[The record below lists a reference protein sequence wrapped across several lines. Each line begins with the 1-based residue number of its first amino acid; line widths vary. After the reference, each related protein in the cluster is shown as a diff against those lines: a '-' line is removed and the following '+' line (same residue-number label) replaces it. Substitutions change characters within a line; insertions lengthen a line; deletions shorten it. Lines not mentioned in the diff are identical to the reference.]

1 MSSQAEKSPDF
12 IYKYEHLY
20 EDSIDFNKIIIP
32 FSDFGKSK
40 KVLYIHDGIET
51 AIKFNGTHPIF
62 QVVMLN
68 EFTESTAE

>member
-1 MSSQAEKSPDF
+1 MSSQTEKSPYF
-12 IYKYEHLY
+12 IYKYEPLY

-32 FSDFGKSK
+32 FSDFGKST
-40 KVLYIHDGIET
+40 KVLYIHDGIEI

-62 QVVMLN
+62 QAIMLN